1 MDKYKALTS
10 QGAAAYLHT
19 LEEIGW
25 FSFPHNNKAKISE
38 HLFGISSSEYFF
50 YVLSHIV
57 RDAEG
62 FEEGS
67 DYKELFE
74 EMAAL
79 SGVNVV
85 SAEFEYEMIGF
96 GEDELTGT
104 VVTENGNYNCE
115 LGELMGWLDADFIE
129 GFVNEEVL
137 PGEGIEGRFFMLPA
151 TDQMAQYTYATQE
164 VYDKAIAVGLLPD
177 DPEYFMSG
185 FDQ

>member
-10 QGAAAYLHT
+10 QGAAAYLNAV
-19 LEEIGW
+19 EEIGW
-25 FSFPHNNKAKISE
+25 FGLPHNDKAKISE
-38 HLFGISSSEYFF
+38 HLFSISSSENFF
-50 YVLSHIV
+50 FVLSHIV

-62 FEEGS
+62 FEEGN

-79 SGVNVV
+79 SGINVV
-85 SAEFEYEMIGF
+85 SAEFEYEAIGF

-104 VVTENGNYNCE
+104 VVTGNGTYHCE
-115 LGELMGWLDADFIE
+115 LGELMGWLDGDFIE

-164 VYDKAIAVGLLPD
+164 IYDKAIAAGLLPD
-177 DPEYFMSG
+177 DPEYFMED
-185 FDQ
+185 FD

>member
-10 QGAAAYLHT
+10 QGATAYLNA
-19 LEEIGW
+19 LEETGW
-25 FSFPHNNKAKISE
+25 FSLPQNDKAKISE
-38 HLFGISSSEYFF
+38 HLSGISSNENFF
-50 YVLSHIV
+50 FVLSHIV

-62 FEEGS
+62 FEDGN

-79 SGVNVV
+79 SGINVV
-85 SAEFEYEMIGF
+85 SAEFEYEAIGF

-104 VVTENGNYNCE
+104 VVTDKGTYECALE
-115 LGELMGWLDADFIE
+115 ELMGWLDGDFIE

-137 PGEGIEGRFFMLPA
+137 PGEGMAGRFFMLPA

-164 VYDKAIAVGLLPD
+164 MYDKALAAGILPD
-177 DPEYFMSG
+177 DPEYFMSD
-185 FDQ
+185 FD